1 MDEFEKS
8 PGESVFLDRTGLYLK
23 EPGTGTELNNMDEDS
38 NEYNDAEDKTSAS
51 ATADHSEKEASEE
64 KVDEL

>member
-38 NEYNDAEDKTSAS
+38 KFFRN
-51 ATADHSEKEASEE
+51 
-64 KVDEL
+64 